1 VFLEQNPGVDR
12 DSMFVDDY
20 EFGAYNNVGFGVAD
34 FSDKEKMKSVT
45 ITAPDLGFGQ
55 WMSYLGNTMK
65 LSPVDKITWGEIPE
79 GVLRL
84 GGTFVV
90 RGDDVKYQ
98 WSDRI
103 PGDHPDIEEVLEIAE
118 REVVEQKKKGE
129 KLFFG
134 LF

>member
-1 VFLEQNPGVDR
+1 
-12 DSMFVDDY
+12 MFVDDY
-20 EFGAYNNVGFGVAD
+20 SFGAYESVGFGSFTDV
-34 FSDKEKMKSVT
+34 DKDVIKDVK
-45 ITAPDLGFGQ
+45 IAAPDLGFGQ

-65 LSPVDKITWGEIPE
+65 LAPMDKMKFGEIPE

-90 RGDDVKYQ
+90 SGDDVKYQ

-103 PGDHPDIEEVLEIAE
+103 PGDHPDIEEILEIAE
-118 REVVEQKKKGE
+118 REAAEGNKKGE

-134 LF
+134 IF